1 MAASSLR
8 ELLTEEAY
16 QRGNK
21 NNNVFVAKTKKPV
34 KYRVAPA
41 ESLALLPIHICHDR
55 KSYDFSKHKA
65 QNSVMR
71 KGSSR
76 RVSSTSERSN
86 SKTVVSESSSRRTE
100 PAALDEV
107 ATKAVVSILSGYAG
121 RYIKDEEFREGI
133 EEKCRACLARKKRDS
148 DSGVLETLES
158 GVENVNKLV
167 ENPVFSTKAMRK
179 CIGNLSSVVASLDA
193 NKSKMNASTCGIPN
207 SNLSACAQLYL
218 AIVHKLER
226 NDLVSAKHLL
236 QVFCDSPFLARTH
249 LLPDLWEH
257 FLLPH
262 LLHLKIWYTKEIEVV
277 SHSFEKE
284 KIMKSLTRV
293 YNDQMDLGTTKF
305 AQYYKEWLKFGAEAP
320 PVAPEIPLPSVP
332 SSRSRRR
339 RASDSF
345 ASHSSLNKNLYQ
357 AVFGPTL
364 ERRSVDLDDRNGVSI
379 ASWDVNE
386 EEKLFEDE
394 ANADK
399 YNSLSFVHREDSNR
413 RKSSSGSHRNPK
425 TELWPESDQTKK
437 SDYFGFFSCQNAPT
451 ECLVNRNLIF
461 KSNSVQ
467 QEDNSHLPSSNL
479 GSAISTLYSSDSLS
493 DCEIAVRAITKAWL
507 DSHGDPVIE
516 AMLSEPPLIQG
527 MLEVLFA
534 STDDEILELV
544 ISVLAEF
551 VARNEQNRKIILNFD
566 PQLEIFMRLLRSSG
580 LFLKAAVL
588 LYLLMPKAKQM
599 ISLEW
604 VALVLRVLEFG
615 DQLQTLFTVRCS
627 PQAAALYLLDQ
638 LLTGF
643 DEDRNL
649 ENARQVVSLGGL
661 SLLVTQIE
669 KGDTHER
676 NNVASII
683 SCCVRADGSCRN
695 YLADFLNKP
704 SLLELIVL
712 GNGSNS
718 TCSAFALL
726 IEILCLS
733 RRTKITQILEGLKEG
748 CCGLNTMQILL
759 VYLQRASPEERP
771 LVAAILLQL
780 DLMGDP
786 FRCSVYREEAIEAM
800 IGALDC
806 RTCDKKVQE
815 RSARSLLMLGGWF
828 SYTGGASTEHWLLQ
842 QAGFSYWSRD
852 SFHFKEGFL
861 HSNEDEEATENWQR
875 KAATALFRSGSK
887 KLLGALSD
895 SIANGIPSLARVS
908 LVTLSWMS
916 SFLSTVGDEHLKSMA
931 CSILVPQLL
940 ESLKFHKDVEE
951 RVLASYSLLN
961 LVKSSGDE
969 YIPMLSSVDK
979 EVLSKLQNLSLVTW
993 TANELISIIT
1003 SNYED

>member
-8 ELLTEEAY
+8 ELLTEEVF
-16 QRGNK
+16 QRGNNK
-21 NNNVFVAKTKKPV
+21 FVTKTQKPV
-34 KYRVAPA
+34 KYRVAPD
-41 ESLALLPIHICHDR
+41 ESLALLPIHICHDP
-55 KSYDFSKHKA
+55 KSYDFSKRK
-65 QNSVMR
+65 SLR
-71 KGSSR
+71 KGSR

-86 SKTVVSESSSRRTE
+86 PKTVVSETSSRRTE
-100 PAALDEV
+100 PAIDEV

-133 EEKCRACLARKKRDS
+133 EDKCRACLVRKKRDS
-148 DSGVLETLES
+148 DNGVLENLEF
-158 GVENVNKLV
+158 GVQNINKLV
-167 ENPVFSTKAMRK
+167 ENQVISAKAIRK
-179 CIGNLSSVVASLDA
+179 CIENLSNVVASLSSS
-193 NKSKMNASTCGIPN
+193 KSKTNALTCGIPN

-226 NDLVSAKHLL
+226 NDSVSAKHFL
-236 QVFCDSPFLARTH
+236 QVFCDSPALARTH

-257 FLLPH
+257 FFLPH
-262 LLHLKIWYTKEIEVV
+262 LLHLKIWYAKEIDLV
-277 SHSFEKE
+277 SNSVEEEKR
-284 KIMKSLTRV
+284 MKSITKV

-305 AQYYKEWLKFGAEAP
+305 AQYYKEWLKVGAEAP
-320 PVAPEIPLPSVP
+320 PVAPDIPLPSVP

-339 RASDSF
+339 RASDSS

-357 AVFGPTL
+357 AVFGPIH
-364 ERRSVDLDDRNGVSI
+364 EQRSVDLDDRNGVSN
-379 ASWDVNE
+379 ATWDVDE
-386 EEKLFEDE
+386 EGKLFEGE
-394 ANADK
+394 DK
-399 YNSLSFVHREDSNR
+399 LDNYKSLGCVHREDRTR
-413 RKSSSGSHRNPK
+413 RKSSSQSHRNPK
-425 TELWPESDQTKK
+425 TKLWPESEQTKK

-451 ECLVNRNLIF
+451 ECLVNRNRIVQ
-461 KSNSVQ
+461 SNSIRN
-467 QEDNSHLPSSNL
+467 EENSHLPSSNL
-479 GSAISTLYSSDSLS
+479 SSAISTLYSSDNLS
-493 DCEIAVRAITKAWL
+493 DCEIAVRVITKAWL

-551 VARNEQNRKIILNFD
+551 VARNERNRNIILNFD

-588 LYLLMPKAKQM
+588 LYLLKPKAEQM
-599 ISLEW
+599 MSVEW

-627 PQAAALYLLDQ
+627 PQVAALYFLDQ
-638 LLTGF
+638 LLTGC
-643 DEDRNL
+643 DEYRNL
-649 ENARQVVSLGGL
+649 ENARQVVFLGGL

-695 YLADFLNKP
+695 YLADFLNKA

-733 RRTKITQILEGLKEG
+733 RRTKITKILDGLKEG

-780 DLMGDP
+780 DLLGDP
-786 FRCSVYREEAIEAM
+786 FRCSIYREEAIEAM
-800 IGALDC
+800 IGALNC
-806 RTCDKKVQE
+806 QTCDEKVQE
-815 RSARSLLMLGGWF
+815 RSARTLLMLGGWF
-828 SYTGGASTEHWLLQ
+828 SYTGEASTEHWLLQ

-852 SFHFKEGFL
+852 SFPFKQGFL

-875 KAATALFRSGSK
+875 KAATALFRSGNK
-887 KLLGALSD
+887 KLLAALSD
-895 SIANGIPSLARVS
+895 SIANAIPSLARVS
-908 LVTLSWMS
+908 LVTLSWMC
-916 SFLSTVGDEHLKSMA
+916 SFLSTVGDEHVKSMA

-940 ESLKFHKDVEE
+940 KSLNFDKDVEE

-969 YIPMLSSVDK
+969 YIPMLSSVNK
-979 EVLSKLQNLSLVTW
+979 ELLSKLQNLSLVTW